1 MRTKEGGGPKI
12 RFADVI
18 HGRLRTQRKKKLTW
32 EGPRERAAE
41 RASERAPRL
50 LCGRGRA
57 AGAGVGERERAQSQ
71 SNRVQDG
78 GGVGVLR
85 PLVVHLCHTAIN
97 NRGRRSIYCTF
108 FPLSTWG
115 ASYKSLG
122 KSSGQAVEIMNPQP
136 SYPNHQWQNQG
147 LHWVIL
153 GHSGCLTQCASGSCG
168 QFQLWSTSH

>member
-1 MRTKEGGGPKI
+1 MEGFV
-12 RFADVI
+12 RNARRNLL
-18 HGRLRTQRKKKLTW
+18 GRDRGR
-32 EGPRERAAE
+32 ERHRERARE
-41 RASERAPRL
+41 RLA
-50 LCGRGRA
+50 CCVGGRA
-57 AGAGVGERERAQSQ
+57 FRERAQSQ
-71 SNRVQDG
+71 SNRVQD

-97 NRGRRSIYCTF
+97 NRGRRSIYCRF

-122 KSSGQAVEIMNPQP
+122 KSSGQAVEIMNHQP

-153 GHSGCLTQCASGSCG
+153 GHSGCLTLNAPQVLVGNYNSG
-168 QFQLWSTSH
+168 QHLINLER